1 MNNTKKR
8 RGLYQTL
15 LTGLMMSMVVN
26 YKYIKTRSILT
37 FGFLPILITSLCS
50 CSNDPSP
57 KDAEIIL
64 KEKFLNSIQVQSI
77 QETNAKEGKVSGI
90 NIYTMLFEAR
100 VKFLDDLVINPFEIK
115 KGKLS
120 LFSGLIFGNQ
130 VLKGQEAIVTG
141 SIFFEDTKKGWMVS
155 NIELQSIKDLT
166 SEKFS
171 GIWEY
176 DYDNYGNKNYLK
188 ITKEKNGKYKL
199 LTGYK
204 YEGEI
209 IWMQTVYGNAD
220 GIYLQFQN
228 EKLQGEFVS
237 PNFYATHGQEFNFR
251 VTLDP
256 IADNRMIYNIWCSIR
271 GGETEKREAIKIS
284 D

>member
-1 MNNTKKR
+1 M
-8 RGLYQTL
+8 
-15 LTGLMMSMVVN
+15 TGLKMSMLVN
-26 YKYIKTRSILT
+26 YIYRNSRGILT
-37 FGFLPILITSLCS
+37 YGFLSIWISSLCS

-57 KDAEIIL
+57 KGAEIIL

-90 NIYTMLFEAR
+90 KIYTMLFEAR

-115 KGKLS
+115 KGKLN
-120 LFSGLIFGNQ
+120 LFGGLIFGNQ

-141 SIFFEDTKKGWMVS
+141 SILFEDTKKGWMGS

-166 SEKFS
+166 SEKFC
-171 GIWEY
+171 GVWEY
-176 DYDNYGNKNYLK
+176 DINNIGTKNYLK

-199 LTGYK
+199 LVGYK
-204 YEGEI
+204 YKGEL
-209 IWMQTVYGNAD
+209 IWTPAVIRNAD

-228 EKLQGEFVS
+228 GKLQGDFVS

-251 VTLDP
+251 ITLDP